1 MSSKFTSPV
10 KDVVFGSFNIEKRLW
25 PEDRLKITW
34 ISLAT
39 YDVDDM
45 TKIIIKAI
53 QDQRHPK
60 NILVQCFQRHL
71 GEVDVQKII
80 GLMNKI
86 ADEAA
91 KQKQNRVAFAT
102 SWFTPNKAD
111 VWGCFSI
118 FNKECHLLNEELGVA
133 RVNLHKCLMIQV
145 SDTDLSLMIKGP
157 MFTGFQLGINLGDF
171 LSTEGIERVKTC
183 LIRVFD
189 HSFQRD
195 PNRPRSRNYNTKL
208 PPSLAYTPGYQED
221 RFMMQLLAEKK
232 IIQARPRS
240 TASSHSRLRCSD
252 DRLPGWRNWDI
263 FVQHGPLWN
272 YDSRR
277 GILEAARDTMNKSNN
292 IPEWVCESWEDND
305 DSMELEVAKDRDDGD
320 ETDYDDDVFNATA
333 SAGEKPKNSKNKR
346 QKENCKNCNESEKL
360 LELARTNVKD
370 SERQLKVALEKIQSY
385 KKDIDNKNALLAKE
399 RAATKHWKA
408 MSEQKRAEYEHLLD
422 ELHNLKVEYNKSK
435 VKKIK

>member
-1 MSSKFTSPV
+1 MSSKFNSPV
-10 KDVVFGSFNIEKRLW
+10 KDLVFGSFNIEKRLW

-39 YDVDDM
+39 YDADAM
-45 TKIIIKAI
+45 TKIIIRSI

-80 GLMNKI
+80 KLMHKI

-102 SWFTPNKAD
+102 SWFTPEKASN
-111 VWGCFSI
+111 WGCFSI
-118 FNKECHLLNEELGVA
+118 FNKECHLLNEDLGTA
-133 RVNLHKCLMIQV
+133 RVNLHKCLMVQV
-145 SDTDLSLMIKGP
+145 SENDFSLMIKGP
-157 MFTGFQLGINLGDF
+157 MFTGFQLGLNLGDF

-208 PPSLAYTPGYQED
+208 PPSLAYTPGYQDD
-221 RFMMQLLAEKK
+221 RFMIQLLTEKK
-232 IIQARPRS
+232 IIQGRSRS
-240 TASSHSRLRCSD
+240 TANCHSRLRCSD
-252 DRLPGWRNWDI
+252 ERLPGWRNWDI
-263 FVQHGPLWN
+263 FIQHGPLWN

-277 GILEAARDTMNKSNN
+277 GILEAAVDTMNKSND
-292 IPEWVCESWEDND
+292 IPEWVCERLEDKED
-305 DSMELEVAKDRDDGD
+305 FMELGEANDRQEDD
-320 ETDYDDDVFNATA
+320 ETDYDDEVFNSRA
-333 SAGEKPKNSKNKR
+333 SVNEKHKDSRNKR
-346 QKENCKNCNESEKL
+346 QKESCKDCIESEKL

-385 KKDIDNKNALLAKE
+385 KKDIENKNALLAKE
-399 RAATKHWKA
+399 RAATKHYKA
-408 MSEQKRAEYEHLLD
+408 LSEQKRQEYEDLLD